1 MYDLPLQS
9 QALYMRRLSKSVQ
22 NKSTSIQIYG
32 FTLRQTFVF
41 VIYGVKVL
49 SQGLAL
55 KARPKGRVLMCDL
68 SGSDQRLFKS
78 HSFILANMN
87 LIA

>member
-1 MYDLPLQS
+1 
-9 QALYMRRLSKSVQ
+9 MRCLSKSVQ

-32 FTLRQTFVF
+32 FTLRRSSVF
-41 VIYGVKVL
+41 VKYGVKVL

-55 KARPKGRVLMCDL
+55 EARPIGRVLMCDL

-78 HSFILANMN
+78 HSFILADMN
-87 LIA
+87 LIS